1 MQRLGQLAVGLDK
14 ELDRLGSLIPVDAA
28 VNKCSVEP
36 LASQSFL
43 RPSSPSNA
51 TAHAALVYAVLPRPD
66 APEPAGPSPP
76 YPAVL
81 DGSETDNLP
90 RSKATQHSE
99 QNFLPP
105 KELLSSLQ
113 EENEEN
119 VEAEDMFKVSAL
131 SISVQSDP
139 SLF

>member
-99 QNFLPP
+99 Q
-105 KELLSSLQ
+105 K
-113 EENEEN
+113 NEEN